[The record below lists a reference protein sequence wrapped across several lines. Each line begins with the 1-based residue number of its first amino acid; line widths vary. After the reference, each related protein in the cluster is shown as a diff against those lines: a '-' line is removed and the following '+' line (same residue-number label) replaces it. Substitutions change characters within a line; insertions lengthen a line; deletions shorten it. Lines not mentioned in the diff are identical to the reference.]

1 MLVSAPPAHYHDA
14 MARLITLSRAARLVG
29 VKRATLQKR
38 IQDGDLST
46 FEGQLYLSEL
56 LRAYPQ
62 AKVEDS
68 AMLDR
73 AEQIIERAMG
83 RAMRDTDN
91 LPDAEV
97 LATRV
102 AALSHELGEATYK
115 MRRYDTALHQL
126 QDYLRKLAER
136 DPVPTRDDI
145 GVLRAWLE
153 ATQEAIAQPID
164 DEGGFYATDMLL
176 RVMAAQVR
184 IDPSGH
190 EFLVQGTDTVL
201 DSGLRAGF
209 ALNYGCSDGSCGR
222 CKARVT
228 RGTAKPVRRAS
239 YRLSEEEREQGCLLM
254 CCNTAVTDLVLET
267 TEVDD
272 PAKITTQ
279 RLQATVRGM
288 EQAGDDLMLLS
299 LRPNEHTRLCFLA
312 GQSAHLRLDD
322 RTEGDYPIASC
333 PCDESQLEFHI
344 RRRDDDACSLAVF
357 STMTVGKAL
366 TIEGP
371 RGDFVLPAESV
382 RPLIFIAWDNGFAP
396 IKSLIE
402 HAMARD
408 VAETLQLFWITTTP
422 GRPYMHNRCRA
433 WQDALENFRYSHL
446 SAEPETLTDDALGHE
461 RVNALLTRVAETNE
475 DVSLCDIY
483 IAAPATIGMQCLRY
497 FTARGVPDAQVHVSS
512 DGC

>member
-1 MLVSAPPAHYHDA
+1 
-14 MARLITLSRAARLVG
+14 MARLVTLSRAARLVG

-68 AMLDR
+68 GMLDR

-102 AALSHELGEATYK
+102 AVLSHELGEATYK
-115 MRRYDTALHQL
+115 MRRYDTALQQL

-145 GVLRAWLE
+145 GVLRAWLD
-153 ATQEAIAQPID
+153 ATQEAIAQPIG
-164 DEGGFYATDMLL
+164 DEGEFYATDMLL

-184 IDPSGH
+184 INPSGH

-222 CKARVT
+222 CKAHVK

-239 YRLSEEEREQGCLLM
+239 YRLTEEEREQGCLLM

-267 TEVDD
+267 EELDD
-272 PAKITTQ
+272 PAKITAQ

-322 RTEGDYPIASC
+322 KTEGDYPIASC

-344 RRRDDDACSLAVF
+344 RRRDDDTCSLAVF
-357 STMTVGKAL
+357 DRLTVGKAL

-371 RGDFVLPAESV
+371 SGGFVLRAESV

-402 HAMARD
+402 QAMARD
-408 VAETLQLFWITTTP
+408 VAETLRLFWITTTP

-433 WQDALENFRYSHL
+433 WQDALENFHYSHL
-446 SAEPETLTDDALGHE
+446 SAEPEALTDDAMGHE
-461 RVNALLTRVAETNE
+461 RVKVLLTRVVETYD

-483 IAAPATIGMQCLRY
+483 IAAPAVIGAQCQRY

>member
-1 MLVSAPPAHYHDA
+1 

-68 AMLDR
+68 GMLDR

-91 LPDAEV
+91 LPDAQV

-115 MRRYDTALHQL
+115 MRRYDTALQQL
-126 QDYLRKLAER
+126 QEYLRKLAER
-136 DPVPTRDDI
+136 DPAPTRDDI

-153 ATQEAIAQPID
+153 ATQESIAQPID
-164 DEGGFYATDMLL
+164 DDSGFYATDMLL

-184 IDPSGH
+184 ISASGH

-201 DSGLRAGF
+201 DSGLRAGL

-222 CKARVT
+222 CKARVKV
-228 RGTAKPVRRAS
+228 GTAKPVRRAS
-239 YRLSEEEREQGCLLM
+239 YRLSEEEREQGYLLM
-254 CCNTAVTDLVLET
+254 CSSTAVTDLVLET
-267 TEVDD
+267 EELDD
-272 PAKITTQ
+272 PTKIPAQ

-288 EQAGDDLMLLS
+288 EQAGQDLMLLS

-312 GQSAHLRLDD
+312 GQSAHLRFED
-322 RTEGDYPIASC
+322 RSEGDYPIASC

-344 RRRDDDACSLAVF
+344 RRRADDPCSRVVF
-357 STMTVGKAL
+357 GSMTVGQSL

-371 RGDFVLPAESV
+371 SGNFVLADAAVSM

-402 HAMARD
+402 HAMAHD

-433 WQDALENFRYSHL
+433 WQDALENFEYTHL
-446 SAEPETLTDDALGHE
+446 AADPALLADDAATHDL
-461 RVNALLTRVAETNE
+461 VNTLLTRISE
-475 DVSLCDIY
+475 DYDELTLYEIY
-483 IAAPATIGMQCLRY
+483 IAAPAAIGMQCRRY
-497 FTARGVPDAQVHVSS
+497 FTARGASDAQVHIGS

>member
-1 MLVSAPPAHYHDA
+1 
-14 MARLITLSRAARLVG
+14 MARLVTLSRAARLVG

-68 AMLDR
+68 GMLDR
-73 AEQIIERAMG
+73 AEQMIERAMG
-83 RAMRDTDN
+83 RAMRDTDS

-115 MRRYDTALHQL
+115 MRRYDTALQQL

-136 DPVPTRDDI
+136 EPVPTRDDI

-153 ATQEAIAQPID
+153 TTQESIAQPID
-164 DEGGFYATDMLL
+164 DEGEFYATDMLL

-184 IDPSGH
+184 INPSGH

-201 DSGLRAGF
+201 DSGLRAGL
-209 ALNYGCSDGSCGR
+209 ALDYGCSDGSCGR
-222 CKARVT
+222 CKARVVS
-228 RGTAKPVRRAS
+228 GTAKPVRRGS
-239 YRLSEEEREQGCLLM
+239 FRLSDAEREQGCLLM
-254 CCNTAVTDLVLET
+254 CAHTAVTDLVLEAP
-267 TEVDD
+267 EIED
-272 PAKITTQ
+272 PTKIGFQ

-299 LRPNEHTRLCFLA
+299 LRPNEQTRLCFLA
-312 GQSAHLRLDD
+312 GQSALLRLDD
-322 RTEGDYPIASC
+322 KTEGSYPIASC
-333 PCDESQLEFHI
+333 PCDEGQLEFHI
-344 RRRDDDACSLAVF
+344 RRRPDDAWAEAVF
-357 STMTVGKAL
+357 SLVGLGKAL
-366 TIEGP
+366 TLEGP
-371 RGDFVLPAESV
+371 RGDFVLAGDSMRAV
-382 RPLIFIAWDNGFAP
+382 IFIAWDNGFAP

-402 HAMARD
+402 HAIARD
-408 VAETLQLFWITTTP
+408 VAETLQLYWITTTP
-422 GRPYMHNRCRA
+422 GQPYMHNRCRA
-433 WQDALENFRYSHL
+433 WQDAIENFQYTHL
-446 SAEPETLTDDALGHE
+446 SFPPKALSDETHMNE
-461 RVNALLTRVAETNE
+461 QINALLTRISEAQDEL
-475 DVSLCDIY
+475 SLFDIY
-483 IAAPATIGMQCLRY
+483 IAAPAAVGAQCLRY
-497 FTARGVPDAQVHVSS
+497 FTARGVPDAQVHISS

>member
-1 MLVSAPPAHYHDA
+1 

-46 FEGQLYLSEL
+46 FEGELYLSEL

-68 AMLDR
+68 GMLDR

-91 LPDAEV
+91 LPDAQV

-115 MRRYDTALHQL
+115 MRRYDTALQQL

-136 DPVPTRDDI
+136 DPAPTSDDI

-153 ATQEAIAQPID
+153 ATQDAIAQPID
-164 DEGGFYATDMLL
+164 DDSGFYATDMLL

-184 IDPSGH
+184 LSPSGH

-201 DSGLRAGF
+201 DSGLRAGL

-222 CKARVT
+222 CKARVK

-239 YRLSEEEREQGCLLM
+239 CRLSDEERDQGYLLM

-267 TEVDD
+267 EELDD
-272 PAKITTQ
+272 PAKIPAQ

-312 GQSAHLRLDD
+312 GQSAHLRLEN
-322 RTEGDYPIASC
+322 RAEGTYPIASC

-357 STMTVGKAL
+357 DGMTVGKAL

-371 RGDFVLPAESV
+371 HGDFVLPADSV
-382 RPLIFIAWDNGFAP
+382 GPLIFIAWDNGFAP
-396 IKSLIE
+396 VQSLLE

-408 VAETLQLFWITTTP
+408 VAELLQLFWITTTP

-433 WQDALENFRYSHL
+433 WQDALENFRYTHME
-446 SAEPETLTDDALGHE
+446 ADPATLVDDLKAHDL
-461 RVNALLTRVAETNE
+461 VNALLTRISDQFDELTLYE
-475 DVSLCDIY
+475 IY
-483 IAAPATIGMQCLRY
+483 ISAPESIVVQCRRY
-497 FTARGVPDAQVHVSS
+497 FTARGVSDAQVHTGS

>member
-1 MLVSAPPAHYHDA
+1 
-14 MARLITLSRAARLVG
+14 MARLVTLSRAARLVG

-62 AKVEDS
+62 AKVEDTG
-68 AMLDR
+68 MLDR

-83 RAMRDTDN
+83 RALRDTDS

-136 DPVPTRDDI
+136 EPVPTRDDI

-164 DEGGFYATDMLL
+164 EEGEFYATDMLL
-176 RVMAAQVR
+176 RIMAAQVR
-184 IDPSGH
+184 ITPSGH

-201 DSGLRAGF
+201 DSGLRAGL
-209 ALNYGCSDGSCGR
+209 ALEYGCSDGSCGR
-222 CKARVT
+222 CKARV
-228 RGTAKPVRRAS
+228 RSGTAKPVRRS
-239 YRLSEEEREQGCLLM
+239 GYRLNEQEREQGYLLM
-254 CCNTAVTDLVLET
+254 CCNTAVTDLVLDAPEL
-267 TEVDD
+267 DD
-272 PAKITTQ
+272 PTKITEQ

-299 LRPNEHTRLCFLA
+299 LRPNEQTRLCFLA
-312 GQSAHLRLDD
+312 GQSARLRLDEK
-322 RTEGDYPIASC
+322 TEGNYPIASC
-333 PCDESQLEFHI
+333 PCDESQLAFHI
-344 RRRDDDACSLAVF
+344 RRRAGDACSLAVF
-357 STMTVGKAL
+357 DGLKLGKAL

-371 RGDFVLPAESV
+371 YGNFVLVPDSMRA
-382 RPLIFIAWDNGFAP
+382 LIFIAWDNGFAP

-408 VAETLQLFWITTTP
+408 VAESLQLYWITTTP

-433 WQDALENFRYSHL
+433 WQDALENFHYTHL
-446 SAEPETLTDDALGHE
+446 EADPATLEDDTAAHDL
-461 RVNALLTRVAETNE
+461 VNALLTRISEPFDELT
-475 DVSLCDIY
+475 LYDIY
-483 IAAPATIGMQCLRY
+483 IAAPATIGAQCLRY

>member
-1 MLVSAPPAHYHDA
+1 

-68 AMLDR
+68 GMLDR

-115 MRRYDTALHQL
+115 MRRYDTALQQL

-136 DPVPTRDDI
+136 DPPPTSDDI

-153 ATQEAIAQPID
+153 ATQETIAQPID
-164 DEGGFYATDMLL
+164 DDGGFYATDMML

-184 IDPSGH
+184 ISPGGH

-201 DSGLRAGF
+201 DSGLRAGL

-222 CKARVT
+222 CKARVKS
-228 RGTAKPVRRAS
+228 GTAKPVRRAIF
-239 YRLSEEEREQGCLLM
+239 RLSDEEREQGCMLM

-267 TEVDD
+267 EEVDD
-272 PAKITTQ
+272 PGKITEQ

-288 EQAGDDLMLLS
+288 EQAADDLMLLS

-312 GQSAHLRLDD
+312 GQSARLRLEDK
-322 RTEGDYPIASC
+322 TEGTYPIASC
-333 PCDESQLEFHI
+333 PCDESQLAFHI
-344 RRRDDDACSLAVF
+344 RRRDNDTCSQAVF
-357 STMTVGKAL
+357 DGLKLGKSL

-371 RGDFVLPAESV
+371 HGDFVLVKDSM

-408 VAETLQLFWITTTP
+408 VAESLELYWITTTP

-433 WQDALENFRYSHL
+433 WQDALENFHYTHL
-446 SAEPETLTDDALGHE
+446 EADPATLDDDKAAHDL
-461 RVNALLTRVAETNE
+461 VNALLTRISEPFDELT
-475 DVSLCDIY
+475 LCEIY
-483 IAAPATIGMQCLRY
+483 IAAPATVGAQCLRY
-497 FTARGVPDAQVHVSS
+497 LTARGVPDAQVHVSS

>member
-1 MLVSAPPAHYHDA
+1 
-14 MARLITLSRAARLVG
+14 MARLVTLSRAARLVG

-68 AMLDR
+68 GMLDR

-136 DPVPTRDDI
+136 DPIPTRDDI

-164 DEGGFYATDMLL
+164 EEGEFYATDMLL
-176 RVMAAQVR
+176 RIMAAQVR
-184 IDPSGH
+184 INPSGH
-190 EFLVQGTDTVL
+190 EFLVHGTDTVL
-201 DSGLRAGF
+201 DSGLRAGL

-222 CKARVT
+222 CKARIK
-228 RGTAKPVRRAS
+228 RGTAKPVRRGS
-239 YRLSEEEREQGCLLM
+239 YRINEEEREQGYLLM

-267 TEVDD
+267 EEVDD
-272 PAKITTQ
+272 PAKIPAQ

-288 EQAGDDLMLLS
+288 EQAGDDLILLS
-299 LRPNEHTRLCFLA
+299 LRPNEQTRLCFLA
-312 GQSAHLRLDD
+312 GQSALLRLGD
-322 RTEGDYPIASC
+322 RTEGVYPIASC
-333 PCDESQLEFHI
+333 PCDETQLEFHI
-344 RRRDDDACSLAVF
+344 RRRDDDACSLSVF
-357 STMTVGKAL
+357 DGMSVGKAL

-371 RGDFVLPAESV
+371 SGDFVLAAESLSA

-433 WQDALENFRYSHL
+433 WQDALENFQYTHL
-446 SAEPETLTDDALGHE
+446 VADPATLADDATAHDL
-461 RVNALLTRVAETNE
+461 VNALLTRITEQFDELTLYE
-475 DVSLCDIY
+475 IY
-483 IAAPATIGMQCLRY
+483 IASPASVGAQCRRY
-497 FTARGVPDAQVHVSS
+497 FTARGVSDAQVHISS